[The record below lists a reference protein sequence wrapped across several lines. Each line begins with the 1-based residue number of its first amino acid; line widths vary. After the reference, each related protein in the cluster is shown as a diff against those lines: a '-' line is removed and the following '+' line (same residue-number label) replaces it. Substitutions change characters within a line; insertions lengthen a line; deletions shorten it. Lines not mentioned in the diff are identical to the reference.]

1 MISSNFSLLDW
12 LLLASYFVLL
22 AVSGWWVNRQS
33 AQSSS
38 DYFIANRAI
47 PTWVAAISVLATA
60 QSAATFLG
68 GPDMGF
74 RGDFTYLSTNIGALF
89 AALFVGY
96 FLMPRFYQQNVSTV
110 YELLE
115 QRFGKQAKQAAGLMY
130 LFGRVFANG
139 ARLYMAA
146 IAVSM
151 ILFNDIA
158 ASHIVMAIV
167 LLIVVSLLYSVW
179 GGIKSVMYGDVVQC
193 VIYVSAALLVVVYL
207 YGQIPASFD
216 QIVQALAQAPNGQN
230 KLQLFDTRLD
240 FTSGG
245 AFTLASTLTG
255 FFLLYL
261 ASFGLDQDMTQRALT
276 CKNARQASLAV
287 IWSVLLVVPV
297 MAALLSLGMLLH
309 IFYERPDLMQ
319 PDLIQQAGQGQIVT
333 EFNGEKITVFMYYV
347 LHEMPAGLRGFVT
360 VGVIA
365 AAVSTLTSGLNSMA
379 SVLIQDLYKPWQQ
392 QRQAKDE
399 HFYVNAGRWS
409 MIGSGTALSLM
420 AVLCFYW
427 QQWSDTP
434 LLEFALGVMVFS
446 YSGLLGVYAVVL
458 FSKRGSSTSVIAALV
473 LGFLVTLAQQPYIQ
487 TLYLPEQW
495 QFQLAFTYQLV
506 LGTAASFVCCWLGNT
521 NTHTQH
527 SKVTAESHFNELAQ
541 GRD

>member
-1 MISSNFSLLDW
+1 MISSHFSLLDW
-12 LLLASYFVLL
+12 SLLASYFVLL

-33 AQSSS
+33 ALSSS

-74 RGDFTYLSTNIGALF
+74 RGDFTYLSTNIGALL

-158 ASHIVMAIV
+158 ANHIVLAIV

-193 VIYVSAALLVVVYL
+193 VVYVSAALLVVVYL

-216 QIVQALAQAPNGQN
+216 QIVQALAQAPNGQD
-230 KLQLFDTRLD
+230 KLQVFDTRLD

-245 AFTLASTLTG
+245 VFTLASTLTG

-276 CKNARQASLAV
+276 CKNSRQASLAV

-297 MAALLSLGMLLH
+297 MAALLGLGMLLH

-319 PDLIQQAGQGQIVT
+319 QTGQGQIVT

-409 MIGSGTALSLM
+409 MIGSATALSLM

-495 QFQLAFTYQLV
+495 QFRLAFTYQLV

-521 NTHTQH
+521 KC
-527 SKVTAESHFNELAQ
+527 SKVTAVSHFNKLAQ